1 MSKADSGPSSS
12 RRKFITTLGLGGA
25 AAAAAVI
32 VNKSAEPDQLIAA
45 NQEKTGDKREG
56 YQLTSHIRNYY
67 RTTQV

>member
-1 MSKADSGPSSS
+1 MSKANPSTGTS

-25 AAAAAVI
+25 AAAAAV
-32 VNKSAEPDQLIAA
+32 VLNKGAEPDQKLASK
-45 NQEKTGDKREG
+45 QEKTGDKREG